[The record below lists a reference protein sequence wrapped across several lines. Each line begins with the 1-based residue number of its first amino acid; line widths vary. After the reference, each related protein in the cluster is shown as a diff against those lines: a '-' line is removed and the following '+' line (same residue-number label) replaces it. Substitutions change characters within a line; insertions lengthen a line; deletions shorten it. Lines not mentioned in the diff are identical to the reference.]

1 MKNKDID
8 LIIYLKSVNKLI
20 LSKNPK
26 KIPKKSLIIL

>member
-8 LIIYLKSVNKLI
+8 IIIYLKSVNKLI

-26 KIPKKSLIIL
+26 KSLIIL